1 MTMDLNSKL
10 SDNFTLREY
19 LKSQTA
25 ARRGIDNTPTD
36 RHLNNAIVLFQ
47 NVAQP
52 VRDHFGPTII
62 TSGYR
67 SEALN
72 SAIGGSPR
80 SQHRTGQA
88 VDLEVPSVATAEVAQ
103 WIADNLTFDQLI
115 LEFYDADD
123 PNSGWVHVSYVASGN
138 NRGEKLTA
146 ARVNGT
152 TEYSWGLNY

>member
-1 MTMDLNSKL
+1 MDLNSRL
-10 SDNFTLREY
+10 SENFTLREY

-25 ARRGIDNTPTD
+25 ARRGIDNTPSQA
-36 RHLNNAIVLFQ
+36 HLDNAFALFQ

-72 SAIGGSPR
+72 AAIGGSPR
-80 SQHRTGQA
+80 SQHKIGQA
-88 VDLEVPSVATAEVAQ
+88 VDLEVPSVPTGEVAQ
-103 WIADNLTFDQLI
+103 WIANNLTFDQLI
-115 LEFYDADD
+115 LEFYDPED

-138 NRGEKLTA
+138 NRGETMTA
-146 ARVNGT
+146 SRVNGT

>member
-1 MTMDLNSKL
+1 MDLNSRL
-10 SDNFTLREY
+10 SENFTLREY

-88 VDLEVPSVATAEVAQ
+88 VDLEVPSVPTAEVAQ
-103 WIADNLTFDQLI
+103 WIADYLTFDQLI
-115 LEFYDADD
+115 LEFYDAGD

-146 ARVNGT
+146 SRVNGT